1 MVPQHLRETDAA
13 LDYAGAWG
21 DGQALREME
30 DAEPAQIAMTI
41 SWPCIHHDSMVV
53 PMEVQWKPNG
63 SPMEASMEA
72 QWKPTKLSVFDG
84 VVRTQKNIDNVVLLS
99 HHHRTVPNTEFCR
112 LPLGLPLRLP
122 LGFHWASI
130 GLPLSRHRHGRG
142 GSFSVLEKT

>member
-21 DGQALREME
+21 DGQALREMD

-53 PMEVQWKPNG
+53 PTEVQWKPNG

-72 QWKPTKLSVFDG
+72 QWKPIKLSVYDCE
-84 VVRTQKNIDNVVLLS
+84 VRTPISIDSVA
-99 HHHRTVPNTEFCR
+99 F
-112 LPLGLPLRLP
+112 
-122 LGFHWASI
+122 FAAS
-130 GLPLSRHRHGRG
+130 
-142 GSFSVLEKT
+142 